1 MSKLPRPTDAPAP
14 EGISSEVSA
23 PYFEDLARGQV
34 FAEAPSITLNSGH
47 AAQHQAILGDRLRLA
62 LDAELAAKVIGEPGT
77 LAHPGLVCDVAIGQ
91 STQAT
96 QRVIGNLFYRGLV
109 FHRLPMIGDTLRTT
123 TEVVGLRQNSPKPGR
138 AATGLAALRI
148 RTSDQAGREVLD
160 FHRCAMLP
168 LRDPQGETGAADDL
182 AQIGSPPDP
191 TTMAGTL
198 AAWDLDRFRREV
210 PGQHSEGLEAGT
222 TWKVA
227 GADVVSSAPELA
239 RLSLNIAFAHHDRR
253 AGREGRRLVY
263 GGHTIGIAAAQL
275 NRALPNLLTILGWQ
289 SCDHLGPVFEG
300 DTLSS
305 TVELSRLDRLPA
317 GGALLQLRSRVA
329 ASGEPDEEERP
340 VLDWRLF
347 GAMA

>member
-1 MSKLPRPTDAPAP
+1 MSRPDPLAADLPSA
-14 EGISSEVSA
+14 GIRGETPA

-34 FAEAPSITLNSGH
+34 FAGAPSITLTGGH

-77 LAHPGLVCDVAIGQ
+77 LAHPGLVCDIAIGQ
-91 STQAT
+91 STEPT

-123 TEVVGLRQNSPKPGR
+123 TEVVALRQNSSKPGR

-148 RTSDQAGREVLD
+148 RTADQAGREVLD

-168 LRDPQGETGAADDL
+168 LRDADAETGLADDL
-182 AQIGSPPDP
+182 AEIGSPPDP
-191 TTMAGTL
+191 ATMAAAL
-198 AAWDLDRFRREV
+198 AGWDLDRFRHEV
-210 PGQHSEGLEAGT
+210 PGQHSEGLEAGIA
-222 TWKVA
+222 WKVS

-239 RLSLNIAFAHHDRR
+239 RLSLNVAFAHHDRAR
-253 AGREGRRLVY
+253 GRNGRRLVY

-305 TVELSRLDRLPA
+305 TVELLQLDPLPT
-317 GGALLQLRSRVA
+317 GGALLRLRSRVVA
-329 ASGEPDEEERP
+329 RGEPEEEERE

>member
-1 MSKLPRPTDAPAP
+1 MSHPPIETD
-14 EGISSEVSA
+14 A
-23 PYFEDLARGQV
+23 PYFEDLERAQV
-34 FAEAPSITLNSGH
+34 FAEAPSITLTAGH

-62 LDAELAAKVIGEPGT
+62 LDAELAGAVLGEPGT

-91 STQAT
+91 STQPT

-123 TEVVGLRQNSPKPGR
+123 TEVVGLRQNSAKAGR

-168 LRDPQGETGAADDL
+168 LRDPEGRTGAADDL
-182 AQIGSPPDP
+182 AQIGSPPDSA
-191 TTMAGTL
+191 TMAEAL
-198 AAWDLDRFRREV
+198 AGWDLDRFRREV
-210 PGQHSEGLEAGT
+210 PGPHSEGLEAGT
-222 TWKVA
+222 VWKVA

-239 RLSLNIAFAHHDRR
+239 RLSLNIAFAHHDR
-253 AGREGRRLVY
+253 GRGRDGRRLVY

-305 TVELSRLDRLPA
+305 TVELLRVDPLPA
-317 GGALLQLRSRVA
+317 GGSLLSLRSRVVA
-329 ASGEPDEEERP
+329 YGEVGEAERE
-340 VLDWRLF
+340 VLDWQLF
-347 GAMA
+347 GASA

>member
-1 MSKLPRPTDAPAP
+1 MERLRTHLSTSKMMSQAN
-14 EGISSEVSA
+14 A
-23 PYFEDLARGQV
+23 PYFEDLALGQV
-34 FAEAPSITLNSGH
+34 LSDAPSVTLTPGH

-62 LDAELAAKVIGEPGT
+62 LDSELARNVIGSEGQ

-91 STQAT
+91 STQLT

-109 FHRLPMIGDTLRTT
+109 FHRLPLIGDTLKTT
-123 TEVVGLRQNSPKPGR
+123 TEVVGLRQNSAKPGR
-138 AATGLAALRI
+138 PATGLAALRI
-148 RTSDQAGREVLD
+148 RTSDQGGREVLD

-168 LRDPQGETGAADDL
+168 LGDENAETGAADDL
-182 AQIGSPPDP
+182 SAIGSPPDQD
-191 TTMAGTL
+191 TMIGALSG
-198 AAWDLDRFRREV
+198 WDLDRFRAEV
-210 PGQHSEGLEAGT
+210 PGPHSEALEVGT

-239 RLSLNIAFAHHDRR
+239 RLSLNVAFAHHDRD
-253 AGREGRRLVY
+253 AGRAGRRLVY

-300 DTLSS
+300 DTLRS
-305 TVELSRLDRLPA
+305 TVELEGLDPLPS
-317 GGALLQLRSRVA
+317 GGALLHLRSRVVA
-329 ASGEPDEEERP
+329 QGEPGEEERE

>member
-1 MSKLPRPTDAPAP
+1 MSNLPRPTDASTPQGMSGEA
-14 EGISSEVSA
+14 SA

-34 FAEAPSITLNSGH
+34 FAEAPSITLTAGH
-47 AAQHQAILGDRLRLA
+47 ATVHQAILGDRLRLA

-96 QRVIGNLFYRGLV
+96 RRVIGNLFYRGLV
-109 FHRLPMIGDTLRTT
+109 FHRLPMTGDTLRTT

-138 AATGLAALRI
+138 PATGLAALRI

-182 AQIGSPPDP
+182 AQMGSTPDLAI
-191 TTMAGTL
+191 MSAALAG
-198 AAWDLDRFRREV
+198 WDLDRFRGEV
-210 PGQHSEGLEAGT
+210 PGRHSEGLQVGT
-222 TWKVA
+222 TWSVP
-227 GADVVSSAPELA
+227 GGDVVSSGPELA
-239 RLSLNIAFAHHDRR
+239 RLSLNVAFAHHDRR
-253 AGREGRRLVY
+253 AGRDGRRLVY

-275 NRALPNLLTILGWQ
+275 NRALPNLLTVLGWQ

-305 TVELSRLDRLPA
+305 TVELLQLDPMPE
-317 GGALLQLRSRVA
+317 GGSLLHLRSRVVA
-329 ASGEPDEEERP
+329 LAEADEEERE
-340 VLDWRLF
+340 VLDWRFF